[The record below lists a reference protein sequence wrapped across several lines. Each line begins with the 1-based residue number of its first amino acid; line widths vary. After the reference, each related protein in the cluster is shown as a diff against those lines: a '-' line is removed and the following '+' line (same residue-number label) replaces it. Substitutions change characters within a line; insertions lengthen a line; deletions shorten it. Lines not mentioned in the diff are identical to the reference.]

1 MKSTITVLLL
11 VVLSLGVASCSTMEK
26 EKSMMEKEAMMEE
39 MEYSYMDV
47 SAMEAYKMLMDNPE
61 IFVIDVSPLY
71 DQGHLPGAISAP
83 LGDGTLD
90 ELIPTWNME
99 GTYLVYC
106 HADEPSMM
114 GAQKLVDAGFMN
126 VYRLQGNYAAWV
138 EAGYPVE

>member
-11 VVLSLGVASCSTMEK
+11 VVLSLSIASCSTMEK
-26 EKSMMEKEAMMEE
+26 KKDMIEEKVVMDKITNK
-39 MEYSYMDV
+39 YMDV
-47 SAMEAYKMLMDNPE
+47 TAMEAYKMIMDNPE

-71 DQGHLPGAISAP
+71 NQGHLPGAISAP
-83 LGDGTLD
+83 LSDGTLD
-90 ELIPTWNME
+90 KLIPTWNMT

-106 HADEPSMM
+106 HADEPAMQ

-126 VYRLQGNYAAWV
+126 VYRLQGNYTAWI